1 MNAKQALA
9 LVALAFAGTAAMAD
23 DITIAND
30 HSVSLKTR
38 AELRAEVIQ
47 ARQNGTMPQYG
58 EVDAAAPAAAKSAL
72 TREQVRAELRN
83 ARGMKRAPSEV
94 EAA

>member
-1 MNAKQALA
+1 MNVKQLIALS
-9 LVALAFAGTAAMAD
+9 ALAFAGTAAMAD

-30 HSVSLKTR
+30 SFVAQKS
-38 AELRAEVIQ
+38 RAEVRAEVVQ
-47 ARQNGTMPQYG
+47 ARAAGTLQAAG
-58 EVDAAAPAAAKSAL
+58 EVDTGVSTATASTL

-83 ARGMKRAPSEV
+83 VPKAKIVAYS